1 MPARNTFEA
10 WIPEEDSSEV
20 IQRVDQMSAVE
31 SLASPEP
38 MSSNTKSI
46 PRSAGVGV
54 SVVDKGGA
62 YSEDTSTN
70 DDIVLTAKKLGK
82 AIRIAEEDIDD
93 SLANIL
99 TTKQKD
105 WATSYA
111 KLLDNAT
118 LAVSAAVG
126 TGVPFESVYYT
137 LTQTN
142 AGLGYTANDNITV
155 AGSAGPS
162 YDDLSA
168 VLGKAEGGD
177 YFDLSR
183 MVVIAHPSFRATL
196 RAVKDLQGQPI
207 FVQGQQGDRGTPDTL
222 FDLPVRWSLGCRIS
236 ATATDAPSGKP
247 VLVVANADFLRLGRR
262 SGPES
267 IFIDG
272 RDGLSALTDESILK
286 MRARRAFAL
295 GHPKAAAVLVGI

>member
-1 MPARNTFEA
+1 MARNTYEA

-20 IQRVDQMSAVE
+20 ITRVNQMSAVE
-31 SLASPEP
+31 AMASPEP

-54 SVVDKGGA
+54 SLVDKGGA
-62 YSEDTSTN
+62 YSEDTSAN
-70 DDIVLTAKKLGK
+70 DDVVLTAKKVGK

-93 SLANIL
+93 SLADIL
-99 TTKQKD
+99 ATKMKD

-111 KLLDNAT
+111 KYIDNAS
-118 LAVSAAVG
+118 LAVTAAPG
-126 TGVPFESVYYT
+126 ANVPFASVYYT
-137 LTQTN
+137 LTQTD
-142 AGLGYTANDNITV
+142 AALGYTANDNITTAASTGV
-155 AGSAGPS
+155 T
-162 YDDLSA
+162 YDNLSA
-168 VLGKAEGGD
+168 VLDDVEAGD

-183 MVVIAHPSFRATL
+183 TVVIAHPSFRGVL
-196 RAVKDLQGQPI
+196 RTIKDDQKQPV

-222 FDLPVRWSLGCRIS
+222 FDLPVRWSLGCRLS
-236 ATATDAPSGKP
+236 ATATDAPTGKP
-247 VLVVANADFLRLGRR
+247 ILVVANADYLRLGRR

-286 MRARRAFAL
+286 MRARRAFNL
-295 GHPKAAAVLVGI
+295 SHPKAAAVLVGA

>member
-1 MPARNTFEA
+1 MARNTYEA

-20 IQRVDQMSAVE
+20 ITRVNQMSAVE
-31 SLASPEP
+31 ALASPET

-54 SVVDKGGA
+54 SLVDKGGT

-70 DDIVLTAKKLGK
+70 DDITLTAKKIGK

-93 SLANIL
+93 SLANVIS
-99 TTKQKD
+99 TKQKD

-111 KLLDNAT
+111 KYLDNAT
-118 LAVSAAVG
+118 LAVSATAG
-126 TGVPFESVYYT
+126 SGVPFNSVYYT
-137 LTQTN
+137 LTQTDS
-142 AGLGYTANDNITV
+142 GVGYTGNDNVTV
-155 AGSAGPS
+155 ASS
-162 YDDLSA
+162 SVTYNNLSDTLSD
-168 VLGKAEGGD
+168 VEGGD

-183 MVVIAHPSFRATL
+183 MVVIAHPSFRGVL
-196 RAVKDLQGQPI
+196 RTIKDDQGQPV
-207 FVQGQQGDRGTPDTL
+207 FVQGQGGDRGTPDTL

-236 ATATDAPSGKP
+236 ATATDAPTGKP
-247 VLVVANADFLRLGRR
+247 ILVVVNADFLRLGRR

-286 MRARRAFAL
+286 MRARRGFAL
-295 GHPKAAAVLVGI
+295 GHPKAAAVLVGV

>member
-1 MPARNTFEA
+1 MARNTYEA

-20 IQRVDQMSAVE
+20 ITRVNQMSAVE
-31 SLASPEP
+31 ALASPEP

-54 SVVDKGGA
+54 AVVDKGGA
-62 YSEDTSTN
+62 YSEDVSTN
-70 DDIVLTAKKLGK
+70 DDITLTAKKLGK

-99 TTKQKD
+99 ATKQKD

-111 KLLDNAT
+111 KLVDNAT
-118 LAVSAAVG
+118 LAVSAAPG
-126 TGVPFESVYYT
+126 AGVPFTSVYYQ
-137 LTQTN
+137 LTQTDS
-142 AGLGYTANDNITV
+142 ALGYTANDNVTTAASGGV
-155 AGSAGPS
+155 T
-162 YDDLSA
+162 YDDLST
-168 VLGKAEGGD
+168 VLEDVEGGD

-183 MVVIAHPSFRATL
+183 MVVIAHPSFRGVL
-196 RAVKDLQGQPI
+196 RRTKDSDNQPI
-207 FVQGQQGDRGTPDTL
+207 FVRGQQGDAGSPDTL
-222 FDLPVRWSLGCRIS
+222 FELPIHWSLGARVS
-236 ATATDAPSGKP
+236 ATATDAPTGKP
-247 VLVVANADFLRLGRR
+247 LLVAVNADYLRLGRR

-286 MRARRAFAL
+286 MRARRGFAL
-295 GHPKAAAVLVGI
+295 GHPKAAAVLLGI

>member
-1 MPARNTFEA
+1 VARNTYEA

-20 IQRVDQMSAVE
+20 ITRVNQMSAVE
-31 SLASPEP
+31 ALASPET

-54 SVVDKGGA
+54 SLVDKGGT

-70 DDIVLTAKKLGK
+70 DDITLTAKKIGK

-93 SLANIL
+93 SLANVIS
-99 TTKQKD
+99 TKQKD

-111 KLLDNAT
+111 KYLDNAT
-118 LAVSAAVG
+118 LAVSATAG
-126 TGVPFESVYYT
+126 SNVPFNSVYYT
-137 LTQTN
+137 LTQ
-142 AGLGYTANDNITV
+142 ADSGVGYTANDNVTV
-155 AGSAGPS
+155 AS
-162 YDDLSA
+162 SA
-168 VLGKAEGGD
+168 VTYNNLSDTLSDVEGGD

-183 MVVIAHPSFRATL
+183 MVVIAHPSFRGVL
-196 RAVKDLQGQPI
+196 RTIKDDQGQPV
-207 FVQGQQGDRGTPDTL
+207 FVQGQGGDRGTPDTL

-236 ATATDAPSGKP
+236 ATATDAPTGKP
-247 VLVVANADFLRLGRR
+247 ILVVVNADFLRLGRR

-286 MRARRAFAL
+286 MRARRGFAL
-295 GHPKAAAVLVGI
+295 GHPKAAAVLVGV

>member
-1 MPARNTFEA
+1 MARNTYEA

-20 IQRVDQMSAVE
+20 ITRVNQMSAVE
-31 SLASPEP
+31 ALASPET

-54 SVVDKGGA
+54 SLVDKGGT

-70 DDIVLTAKKLGK
+70 DDITLTAKKIGK

-93 SLANIL
+93 SLANVIS
-99 TTKQKD
+99 TKQKD

-111 KLLDNAT
+111 KYLDNAT
-118 LAVSAAVG
+118 LAVSATAG
-126 TGVPFESVYYT
+126 SNVPFNSVYYT
-137 LTQTN
+137 LTQ
-142 AGLGYTANDNITV
+142 ADSGVGYTANDNVTV
-155 AGSAGPS
+155 AS
-162 YDDLSA
+162 SA
-168 VLGKAEGGD
+168 VTYNNLSDTLSDVEGGD

-183 MVVIAHPSFRATL
+183 MVVIAHPSFRGVL
-196 RAVKDLQGQPI
+196 RTIKDDQGQPV
-207 FVQGQQGDRGTPDTL
+207 FVQGQGGDRGTPDTL

-236 ATATDAPSGKP
+236 ATATDAPTGKP
-247 VLVVANADFLRLGRR
+247 ILVVVNADFLRLGRR

-286 MRARRAFAL
+286 MRARRGFAL
-295 GHPKAAAVLVGI
+295 GHPKAAAVLVGV

>member
-1 MPARNTFEA
+1 VARNTYEA

-20 IQRVDQMSAVE
+20 IQRVNQMSAVE
-31 SLASPEP
+31 AFASPEP

-54 SVVDKGGA
+54 AVVDKGGA

-70 DDIVLTAKKLGK
+70 DDVVLTAKKLGK

-93 SLANIL
+93 SLANIIS
-99 TTKQKD
+99 TKQRD

-118 LAVSAAVG
+118 LAVSAAPG
-126 TGVPFESVYYT
+126 AGVPFSSVYYT
-137 LTQTN
+137 LTQTD
-142 AGLGYTANDNITV
+142 AALGYTANDNVTTAASGGV
-155 AGSAGPS
+155 T
-162 YDDLSA
+162 YDDLSL
-168 VLGKAEGGD
+168 VLGDVEGGD

-183 MVVIAHPSFRATL
+183 MVVIGHPSYRGTL
-196 RAVKDLQGQPI
+196 RTIKDDQNQPI
-207 FVQGQQGDRGTPDTL
+207 FVRGQQGDAGSPDTL
-222 FDLPVRWSLGCRIS
+222 FDLPVHWSLGCRVS
-236 ATATDAPSGKP
+236 ATATDAPTGKP
-247 VLVVANADFLRLGRR
+247 LLIVANADFLRLGRR

-295 GHPKAAAVLVGI
+295 GHPKAAAVLVGV

>member
-1 MPARNTFEA
+1 VARNTYEA
-10 WIPEEDSSEV
+10 WIPEEFDSAV
-20 IQRVDQMSAVE
+20 IQRVNQMSAVE
-31 SLASPEP
+31 ALASPEP

-54 SVVDKGGA
+54 SLVDKGGA
-62 YSEDTSTN
+62 YSEDTSAN
-70 DDIVLTAKKLGK
+70 DDITLTAKKIGK

-93 SLANIL
+93 SLANIIS
-99 TTKQKD
+99 TKQTD

-111 KLLDNAT
+111 KFLDNAT
-118 LAVSAAVG
+118 LAVSATVG
-126 TGVPFESVYYT
+126 AGVPFNSVYYT
-137 LTQTN
+137 LTQTD
-142 AGLGYTANDNITV
+142 AGLGYTANDNVTTAASGGV
-155 AGSAGPS
+155 T

-168 VLGKAEGGD
+168 VLSDVEGGD

-183 MVVIAHPSFRATL
+183 MVVIAHPAYRGVL
-196 RAVKDLQGQPI
+196 RTIKDDQKMPV
-207 FVQGQQGDRGTPDTL
+207 FVRGQQGDAGSPDTL
-222 FDLPVRWSLGCRIS
+222 FDLPVRWSLGARVS
-236 ATATDAPSGKP
+236 ATATDAPTGKP
-247 VLVVANADFLRLGRR
+247 LLIVANQDFLRLGRR

-286 MRARRAFAL
+286 MRARRAFSL

>member
-1 MPARNTFEA
+1 MTRNTYEA
-10 WIPEEDSSEV
+10 WIPEEDSSDV

-31 SLASPEP
+31 ALSSPEP

-70 DDIVLTAKKLGK
+70 DDIVLTAMKLGK

-99 TTKQKD
+99 ATKQRD

-111 KLLDNAT
+111 KLLDNAC
-118 LAVSAAVG
+118 LAVSAAPG
-126 TGVPFESVYYT
+126 AGVPFASVYYT
-137 LTQTN
+137 LTQAN
-142 AGLGYTANDNITV
+142 ASLGYTANDNVTTAASSGV
-155 AGSAGPS
+155 T
-162 YDDLSA
+162 YDDLST
-168 VLGKAEGGD
+168 VLSDAESGD

-183 MVVIAHPSFRATL
+183 MVVIAHPSFRGTL
-196 RAVKDLQGQPI
+196 RGIKDDQKQPI

-222 FDLPVRWSLGCRIS
+222 FDLPVRWSLGCRVS

-247 VLVVANADFLRLGRR
+247 VLVVANQDYLRLGKR

-286 MRARRAFAL
+286 MRARRAFVL
-295 GHPKAAAVLVGI
+295 GHPKAAAILLGV

>member
-1 MPARNTFEA
+1 MARNTFEA

-20 IQRVDQMSAVE
+20 ITRVNQMSAVE
-31 SLASPEP
+31 ALASPET

-54 SVVDKGGA
+54 GLVDKGGT

-70 DDIVLTAKKLGK
+70 DDITLTAKKIGK

-93 SLANIL
+93 SLANVIS
-99 TTKQKD
+99 TKQKD

-111 KLLDNAT
+111 KYLDNAT
-118 LAVSAAVG
+118 LAVSATAG
-126 TGVPFESVYYT
+126 SGVPFNSVYYT
-137 LTQTN
+137 LTQ
-142 AGLGYTANDNITV
+142 ADSGVGYGANDNVTV
-155 AGSAGPS
+155 AS
-162 YDDLSA
+162 SA
-168 VLGKAEGGD
+168 VTYNNLSDTLSDVEGGD

-183 MVVIAHPSFRATL
+183 MVVIAHPSFRGVL
-196 RAVKDLQGQPI
+196 RTIKDDQNMPV
-207 FVQGQQGDRGTPDTL
+207 FVQGQGGDRGTPDTL
-222 FDLPVRWSLGCRIS
+222 FDLPVRWSLGCRVS
-236 ATATDAPSGKP
+236 ATATDAPTGKP
-247 VLVVANADFLRLGRR
+247 ILVVVNADFLRLGRR

-286 MRARRAFAL
+286 MRARRGFAL
-295 GHPKAAAVLVGI
+295 GHPKAAAVLVGV

>member
-1 MPARNTFEA
+1 MARNTFEA

-20 IQRVDQMSAVE
+20 ITRVNQMSAVE
-31 SLASPEP
+31 ALASPET

-54 SVVDKGGA
+54 GLVDKGGT

-70 DDIVLTAKKLGK
+70 DDITLTAKKIGK

-93 SLANIL
+93 SLANVIS
-99 TTKQKD
+99 TKQKD

-111 KLLDNAT
+111 KYLDNAT
-118 LAVSAAVG
+118 LAVSATAG
-126 TGVPFESVYYT
+126 SGVPFNSVYYT
-137 LTQTN
+137 LTQTDS
-142 AGLGYTANDNITV
+142 GVGYTANDNVTV
-155 AGSAGPS
+155 ASS
-162 YDDLSA
+162 SVTYNNLSDTLSD
-168 VLGKAEGGD
+168 VEGGD

-183 MVVIAHPSFRATL
+183 MVVIAHPSFRGVL
-196 RAVKDLQGQPI
+196 RTIKDDQNMPV
-207 FVQGQQGDRGTPDTL
+207 FVQGQGGDRGTPDTL
-222 FDLPVRWSLGCRIS
+222 FDLPVRWSLGCRVS
-236 ATATDAPSGKP
+236 ATATDAPTGKP
-247 VLVVANADFLRLGRR
+247 ILVVVNADFLRLGRR

-286 MRARRAFAL
+286 MRARRGFAL
-295 GHPKAAAVLVGI
+295 GHPKAAAVLVGV

>member
-1 MPARNTFEA
+1 MARNTYEA

-20 IQRVDQMSAVE
+20 ITRVNQMSAVE
-31 SLASPEP
+31 ALASPET

-54 SVVDKGGA
+54 SLVDKGGT

-70 DDIVLTAKKLGK
+70 DDITLTAKKIGK

-93 SLANIL
+93 SLANVIS
-99 TTKQKD
+99 TKQKD

-111 KLLDNAT
+111 KYLDNAT
-118 LAVSAAVG
+118 LAVSATAG
-126 TGVPFESVYYT
+126 ANVPFNSVYYT
-137 LTQTN
+137 LTQTDS
-142 AGLGYTANDNITV
+142 GVGYTGNDNVTV
-155 AGSAGPS
+155 AS
-162 YDDLSA
+162 SA
-168 VLGKAEGGD
+168 VTYNNLSDVLSDVEGGD

-183 MVVIAHPSFRATL
+183 MVVIAHPSFRGVL
-196 RAVKDLQGQPI
+196 RTIKDDQNMPV
-207 FVQGQQGDRGTPDTL
+207 FVQGQGGDRGTPDTL
-222 FDLPVRWSLGCRIS
+222 FDLPVRWSLGCRVS
-236 ATATDAPSGKP
+236 ATATDAPTGKP
-247 VLVVANADFLRLGRR
+247 ILVVVNADFLRLGRR

-286 MRARRAFAL
+286 MRARRGFAL
-295 GHPKAAAVLVGI
+295 GHPKAAAVLVGV

>member
-1 MPARNTFEA
+1 MRNTYEA

-31 SLASPEP
+31 ALASPEP

-99 TTKQKD
+99 ATKQKD

-118 LAVSAAVG
+118 LAVSAAPG
-126 TGVPFESVYYT
+126 TGVPFTSVYYQ
-137 LTQTN
+137 LTQ
-142 AGLGYTANDNITV
+142 ADSGLGYGANDNVTTAASGGV
-155 AGSAGPS
+155 S
-162 YDDLSA
+162 YDDLST
-168 VLGKAEGGD
+168 VLEDVEGGD

-183 MVVIAHPSFRATL
+183 MVVIAHPSYRGVL
-196 RAVKDLQGQPI
+196 RRIKDNDLQPI
-207 FVQGQQGDRGTPDTL
+207 FVRGQQGDAGSPDTL
-222 FDLPVRWSLGCRIS
+222 FDLPIRWSLGCRVS
-236 ATATDAPSGKP
+236 ATATDAPTGKP
-247 VLVVANADFLRLGRR
+247 LLIVANADYLRLGRR

>member
-1 MPARNTFEA
+1 MARNTYEA

-31 SLASPEP
+31 ALASPEP

-54 SVVDKGGA
+54 GVVDKGGA

-70 DDIVLTAKKLGK
+70 DDIVLTATKLGK

-99 TTKQKD
+99 ATKQRD

-111 KLLDNAT
+111 KLLDNAC
-118 LAVSAAVG
+118 LAVSAAPG
-126 TGVPFESVYYT
+126 AGVPFASVYYT

-142 AGLGYTANDNITV
+142 ASLGYTANDNVTTAASTGV
-155 AGSAGPS
+155 T
-162 YDDLSA
+162 YDNLSD
-168 VLGKAEGGD
+168 VLGDAEGGD

-183 MVVIAHPSFRATL
+183 MVVIAHPSFRGTL
-196 RAVKDLQGQPI
+196 RGIKDDQKQPI

-222 FDLPVRWSLGCRIS
+222 FDLPVRWSLGCRVS

-247 VLVVANADFLRLGRR
+247 VLIVANQDYLRLGRR

-286 MRARRAFAL
+286 MRARRAFVL
-295 GHPKAAAVLVGI
+295 GHPKAAAILIGA

>member
-1 MPARNTFEA
+1 MARNTYEA
-10 WIPEEDSSEV
+10 WIPEEFDSAV
-20 IQRVDQMSAVE
+20 IQRVNQMSAVE
-31 SLASPEP
+31 AIASPEP

-54 SVVDKGGA
+54 SLVDKGGA
-62 YSEDTSTN
+62 YSEDTSAN
-70 DDIVLTAKKLGK
+70 DDITLTAKKIGK

-93 SLANIL
+93 SLANIIA
-99 TTKQKD
+99 TKQTD

-111 KLLDNAT
+111 KFLDNAT
-118 LAVSAAVG
+118 LAVSATVG
-126 TGVPFESVYYT
+126 SGVPFNSVYYT
-137 LTQTN
+137 LTQTD
-142 AGLGYTANDNITV
+142 AALGYTANDNVTV
-155 AGSAGPS
+155 AASSGVT
-162 YDDLSA
+162 YDDLSL
-168 VLGKAEGGD
+168 VMGDAEAGD

-183 MVVIAHPSFRATL
+183 MVVIAHPSYRGTL
-196 RAVKDLQGQPI
+196 RTIKDDQNQPI
-207 FVQGQQGDRGTPDTL
+207 FVRGQGGDRGTPDTL

-236 ATATDAPSGKP
+236 ATATDAPTGKP
-247 VLVVANADFLRLGRR
+247 ILVVANADFLRLGRR

>member
-1 MPARNTFEA
+1 MARNTYEA

-20 IQRVDQMSAVE
+20 IQRVNQMSAVE
-31 SLASPEP
+31 AVASPEP

-54 SVVDKGGA
+54 AVVDKGGA
-62 YSEDTSTN
+62 YSEDVSTN
-70 DDIVLTAKKLGK
+70 DDVVLTAKKLGK

-93 SLANIL
+93 SLANIIS
-99 TTKQKD
+99 TKQRD

-118 LAVSAAVG
+118 LAVSATAG
-126 TGVPFESVYYT
+126 AGVPFNSVYYT
-137 LTQTN
+137 LTQ
-142 AGLGYTANDNITV
+142 ADSGLGYGANDNITV
-155 AGSAGPS
+155 ASSAVT

-168 VLGKAEGGD
+168 VLSDVEGGD

-183 MVVIAHPSFRATL
+183 MVVIAHPSFRGTL
-196 RAVKDLQGQPI
+196 RTIKDDDNQPI
-207 FVQGQQGDRGTPDTL
+207 FVRGQQGDAGSPDTL
-222 FDLPVRWSLGCRIS
+222 FDLPIRWSLGAKVS
-236 ATATDAPSGKP
+236 ATATDSPAGKP
-247 VLVVANADFLRLGRR
+247 LLIVANADFLRLGRR

-295 GHPKAAAVLVGI
+295 GHPKAAAVLVGV

>member
-1 MPARNTFEA
+1 MARNTFEA

-20 IQRVDQMSAVE
+20 IQRVNQMSAVE
-31 SLASPEP
+31 ALASPEP
-38 MSSNTKSI
+38 MSSNSKSI

-54 SVVDKGGA
+54 GLVDKGGA
-62 YSEDTSTN
+62 YSEDTSAN
-70 DDIVLTAKKLGK
+70 DDITLTAKKIGK

-93 SLANIL
+93 SLANIIA
-99 TTKQKD
+99 TKQKD

-111 KLLDNAT
+111 KYLDNAT

-126 TGVPFESVYYT
+126 TGVPFNSVYYT
-137 LTQTN
+137 LTQTD
-142 AGLGYTANDNITV
+142 AGLGYTANDNVTTAASGGV
-155 AGSAGPS
+155 T

-168 VLGKAEGGD
+168 VLEDVEGGD

-183 MVVIAHPSFRATL
+183 MVVIAHPSYRGVL
-196 RAVKDLQGQPI
+196 RRIKDNDEQPI
-207 FVQGQQGDRGTPDTL
+207 FVRGQQGDAGSPDTL
-222 FDLPVRWSLGCRIS
+222 FELPIRWSLGCRVS
-236 ATATDAPSGKP
+236 ATATDAPTGKP
-247 VLVVANADFLRLGRR
+247 VLVVANQDYLRLGRR

-286 MRARRAFAL
+286 MRARRGFAL
-295 GHPKAAAVLVGI
+295 GHPKAAAVLLGI

>member
-1 MPARNTFEA
+1 VARNTYEA

-20 IQRVDQMSAVE
+20 ITRVNQMSAVE
-31 SLASPEP
+31 AMASPEP

-54 SVVDKGGA
+54 SLVDKGGA
-62 YSEDTSTN
+62 YSEDTSAN
-70 DDIVLTAKKLGK
+70 DDVVLTAKKVGK

-93 SLANIL
+93 SLADIL
-99 TTKQKD
+99 ATKMKD

-111 KLLDNAT
+111 KYIDNAS
-118 LAVSAAVG
+118 LAVTAAPG
-126 TGVPFESVYYT
+126 ANVPFASVYYT
-137 LTQTN
+137 LTQTD
-142 AGLGYTANDNITV
+142 AATGYTANDNITTAASTGV
-155 AGSAGPS
+155 T
-162 YDDLSA
+162 YDNLSA
-168 VLGKAEGGD
+168 VLDDVEAGD

-183 MVVIAHPSFRATL
+183 TVVIAHPSFRGVL
-196 RAVKDLQGQPI
+196 RTIKDDQKQPV

-222 FDLPVRWSLGCRIS
+222 FDLPVRWSLGCRLS
-236 ATATDAPSGKP
+236 ATATDAPTGKP
-247 VLVVANADFLRLGRR
+247 ILVVANADYLRLGRR

-286 MRARRAFAL
+286 MRARRAFNL
-295 GHPKAAAVLVGI
+295 SHPKAAAVLVGA

>member
-1 MPARNTFEA
+1 MARNTYEA
-10 WIPEEDSSEV
+10 WIPEEFDSEV
-20 IQRVDQMSAVE
+20 ITRVNQMSAVE
-31 SLASPEP
+31 ALASPET

-54 SVVDKGGA
+54 SLVDKGGT

-70 DDIVLTAKKLGK
+70 DDITLTAKKIGK

-93 SLANIL
+93 SLANVIS
-99 TTKQKD
+99 TKQKD

-111 KLLDNAT
+111 KYLDNAT
-118 LAVSAAVG
+118 LAVSATAG
-126 TGVPFESVYYT
+126 SNVPFNSVYYT
-137 LTQTN
+137 LTQTDS
-142 AGLGYTANDNITV
+142 GVGYTANDNITV
-155 AGSAGPS
+155 ASSAVT

-168 VLGKAEGGD
+168 VLSDVEAGD

-183 MVVIAHPSFRATL
+183 TVVIAHPSFRGVL
-196 RAVKDLQGQPI
+196 RTIKDDQNMPV
-207 FVQGQQGDRGTPDTL
+207 FVQGQGGDRGTPDTL

-236 ATATDAPSGKP
+236 ATATDAPTGKP
-247 VLVVANADFLRLGRR
+247 ILVVVNADFLRLGRR

-286 MRARRAFAL
+286 MRARRGFAL
-295 GHPKAAAVLVGI
+295 GHPKAAAVLVGV

>member
-1 MPARNTFEA
+1 MARNTYEA

-20 IQRVDQMSAVE
+20 IQRVAQMSAVE
-31 SLASPEP
+31 AYASPEP

-54 SVVDKGGA
+54 GVVDKGGA
-62 YSEDTSTN
+62 YGEDTSTN
-70 DDIVLTAKKLGK
+70 DDIVLTAKKLGR

-93 SLANIL
+93 SLANIIA
-99 TTKQKD
+99 TKQRD

-111 KLLDNAT
+111 KLIDNAT
-118 LAVSAAVG
+118 LAVSAAPG
-126 TGVPFESVYYT
+126 AGVPFTSVYYQ
-137 LTQTN
+137 LTQ
-142 AGLGYTANDNITV
+142 ADSGVGYGANDNITV
-155 AGSAGPS
+155 AASGGVT
-162 YDDLSA
+162 YDDLSL
-168 VLGKAEGGD
+168 VLGDVEAGD

-183 MVVIAHPSFRATL
+183 MVVIAHPSYRGTL
-196 RAVKDLQGQPI
+196 RTIKDDQNQPI
-207 FVQGQQGDRGTPDTL
+207 FVRGQQGDAGSPDTL
-222 FDLPVRWSLGCRIS
+222 FDLPVRWSLGCRVS
-236 ATATDAPSGKP
+236 ATATDSPAGKP
-247 VLVVANADFLRLGRR
+247 LLIVANADYLRLGRR

-295 GHPKAAAVLVGI
+295 GHPKAAAVLVGV